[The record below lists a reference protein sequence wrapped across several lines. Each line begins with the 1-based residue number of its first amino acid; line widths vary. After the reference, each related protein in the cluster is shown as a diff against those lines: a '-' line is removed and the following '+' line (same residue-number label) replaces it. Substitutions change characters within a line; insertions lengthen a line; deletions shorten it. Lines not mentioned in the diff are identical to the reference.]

1 MDNEF
6 AEKILEYIRIR
17 RELIEYIKRHFP
29 KVDVTHDD
37 FFVLR
42 ANL

>member
-1 MDNEF
+1 MDDELT
-6 AEKILEYIRIR
+6 EKILEYIRIR
-17 RELIEYIKRHFP
+17 RELIKYIKKHFP
-29 KVDVTHDD
+29 THDD